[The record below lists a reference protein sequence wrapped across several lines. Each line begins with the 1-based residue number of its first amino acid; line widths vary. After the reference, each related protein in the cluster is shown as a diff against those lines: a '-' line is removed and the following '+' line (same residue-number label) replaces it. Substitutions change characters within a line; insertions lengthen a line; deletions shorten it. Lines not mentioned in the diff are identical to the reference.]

1 MTSVQ
6 KYPQAVKNN
15 TDDFESLSSISE
27 KDKIWDERKLSADTL
42 SAVAYSAGMERQFQ
56 RLAGCAGVLSFAQSD
71 DGNGIKLRGAHFC
84 KYRHCPVCTWRRSLR
99 NKAILL
105 SALPT
110 IEAQYPKHRWLFL
123 TLTVRNV
130 EVTRLRETLATM
142 SRAWVRMIERKDWP
156 AVGWIRSLEITR
168 GEDGSAHPHYHA
180 MLMVPAS
187 YFSGQGYITQ
197 KSWSEGWRTALRV
210 DYDPVVDVR
219 TIKPK
224 SNADGRTALYH
235 AVAEVAKY
243 STKTNDLTVDG
254 DWFRIFAEQVRG
266 SKMLTT
272 GGVLKGIMKRIDAET
287 DDDLVHVEG
296 SAEDSTEA
304 LGNIFVSWVRKRRQ
318 YGRRKVQFLDK

>member
-1 MTSVQ
+1 MTIVQ
-6 KYPQAVKNN
+6 KYPQAVN
-15 TDDFESLSSISE
+15 DSEFESLSSISE
-27 KDKIWDERKLSADTL
+27 KDKIWDERKLYADTL
-42 SAVAYSAGMERQFQ
+42 SAVANSAGMERQSQ
-56 RLAGCAGVLSFAQSD
+56 RLAGCAGVLSFARSD
-71 DGNGIKLRGAHFC
+71 DGIKLSNAHFC
-84 KYRHCPVCTWRRSLR
+84 KYRHCPVCSWRRSLR

-110 IEAQYPKHRWLFL
+110 IEAQYPKHRWIFL

-130 EVTRLRETLATM
+130 EVTQLRETLATM
-142 SRAWVRMIERKDWP
+142 SKAWVRMLKRKDWP

-168 GEDGSAHPHYHA
+168 GEDGSAHPHYHG

-187 YFSGQGYITQ
+187 YFSHGYITQ
-197 KSWSEGWRTALRV
+197 KAWAEGWRTALRV

-224 SNADGRTALYH
+224 PNADGRTALYH

-243 STKTNDLTVDG
+243 STKSNDLTVDK
-254 DWFRIFAEQVRG
+254 DWFRIFAEQVKG

-272 GGVLKGIMKRIDAET
+272 GGALKGVMKRIDAET

-296 SAEDSTEA
+296 SAEASTE
-304 LGNIFVSWVRKRRQ
+304 LQEHIFVSWVRKRKQ
-318 YGRRKVQFLDK
+318 YGRKKMKTD